1 MSESSHVVLALCPPP
16 PITPDLLLLP
26 YGADGLDLLG
36 LLLAGQ
42 GKQGSTEVQKSDFR
56 IRQV

>member
-1 MSESSHVVLALCPPP
+1 MKAVTWCLRYARPPS
-16 PITPDLLLLP
+16 IAPDLLLLP

-56 IRQV
+56 IRQL